1 MIVEECYMC
10 KGQGIIDALISQH
23 DDKKEIVSCPIC
35 DGKGS
40 INAMSEDDE
49 REYWEDYW

>member
-10 KGQGIIDALISQH
+10 KGQGIINALISQH

-35 DGKGS
+35 CGS
-40 INAMSEDDE
+40 GTIREMDEDEENDYLE
-49 REYWEDYW
+49 NYW